1 MLKKIMKFAVTG
13 GLGTLTNLILFA
25 VFADI
30 LKLEAHAVSIACFL
44 ISCTQNYIINHLW
57 TFKVENQGES
67 LSVKLWAKFLA
78 GSLVGYAVN
87 FGIFSLLLHFS
98 DWNYIIL
105 EKEISLK
112 VIPQG
117 IGILVGMI
125 FNFIF
130 SNFIV
135 FNKNKTG
142 TNDERKD

>member
-25 VFADI
+25 LFADI
-30 LKLEAHAVSIACFL
+30 LKFEAHAVSVACFV
-44 ISCTQNYIINHLW
+44 ISCTQNYVINHLW

-78 GSLVGYAVN
+78 GSIVGYAVN
-87 FGIFSLLLHFS
+87 FGIFSLLLHIS
-98 DWNYIIL
+98 DWNYVIL
-105 EKEISLK
+105 EKELSLK

-130 SNFIV
+130 SNFLV
-135 FNKNKTG
+135 FKNSKKG
-142 TNDERKD
+142 STNEQ